1 MYVKQTK
8 MNEDQLPF
16 EPPETR
22 YISANY
28 VLKIPTTDPHFES
41 PWKLRVYASK
51 LVNRQVGDEVQL
63 TSMKVKKPTLTNRG
77 LSKLLKRTPNARL
90 YVTTKF

>member
-1 MYVKQTK
+1 

-28 VLKIPTTDPHFES
+28 VLKVPITDPHFDS

-51 LVNRQVGDEVQL
+51 LINQRIGDEVQL
-63 TSMKVKKPTLTNRG
+63 TSMKVKKPTLTNKS
-77 LSKLLKRTPNARL
+77 LAKIFNRTPNARL

>member
-1 MYVKQTK
+1 

-16 EPPETR
+16 EPPETQ

-28 VLKIPTTDPHFES
+28 VLKVPIDDSHYQN
-41 PWKLRVYASK
+41 PWKLRVYAASTLK
-51 LVNRQVGDEVQL
+51 RKIGDDVQL
-63 TSMKVKKPTLTNRG
+63 TSMKVKGPSLANKSV
-77 LSKLLKRTPNARL
+77 SKVFKRVPSARL